1 MAPSPESSGSPP
13 RAVPRSDSSSNSV
26 GSSGQRV
33 SPAPIAFGAFAG
45 TTFLLSWVNTGRF
58 SAPGI
63 ETAVATAWAFGGLVQ
78 LVVGFWHLRNDELF
92 PAVTFGSFGAFWISF
107 ALFATLY
114 LDQIPAASRG
124 SATALFLVP
133 WAVFSLYML
142 VGAVRVNLAVFVA
155 YVLVEATVIA
165 LIVGDATGHQSAV
178 HVGGWLGVVLAAEV
192 WYIAAA
198 EVLNHQFGRQLLP
211 LGTRRRATL
220 PSS

>member
-1 MAPSPESSGSPP
+1 
-13 RAVPRSDSSSNSV
+13 
-26 GSSGQRV
+26 
-33 SPAPIAFGAFAG
+33 
-45 TTFLLSWVNTGRF
+45 LLSWVNTGRF

-78 LVVGFWHLRNDELF
+78 LIVGFWHLRNDELF

-114 LDQIPAASRG
+114 LDQIPPASRG
-124 SATALFLVP
+124 GATALFLVP

-142 VGAVRVNLAVFVA
+142 IGAVRVNLAVFLA

-165 LIVGDATGHQSAV
+165 LIVGDATGHQTAV
-178 HVGGWLGVVLAAEV
+178 HVGGWLGVALAAEV

-211 LGTRRRATL
+211 LGSRQPAVL